1 MVNPIHVGGSEQL
14 MVRRARIW
22 AAVIGALLAGLWL
35 APGATFAA
43 RGAACQAAPCVLAPS
58 QGTTLTDFSGG
69 IDRANALGVD
79 ADGRIVAAGESTTGG
94 VTDLAIARYLPDGGL
109 DPSFGTNGT
118 ILTNFGRSAN
128 GANAIAIWP
137 GGRIVVAGYSG
148 VEGGGFDFAL
158 ARYRTDGQ
166 LDPSFGVGGQVITD
180 FVDTRGVDVAK
191 AVAIQ
196 ADGKLVVSGYSGTY
210 GEDFD
215 FVVARFRRGGGLDR
229 SFGGDGHVLTN
240 FGGDDASQAVGIQA
254 DGKIVAMGKSEQGGD
269 FDFALARYLPDGS
282 LDASFGEGGRVR
294 DDLSGTGSFDYGLA
308 GGIDERG
315 RIIDA
320 GKSDAAGNLDFA
332 LARYRPNGRLDR
344 SFGHGGVVLTD
355 FGGESLDV
363 ANAIAVRPDGG
374 IIAAGSSDATGSSDL
389 ALVSYLPDGTP
400 DPAFGTG
407 GTSLI
412 DVGGTGGFDS
422 AKAVVLDG
430 GWILAGGLSDAGG
443 TSDFVLAAIQP
454 LPGADHDA

>member
-1 MVNPIHVGGSEQL
+1 MGHKAQI
-14 MVRRARIW
+14 RTA
-22 AAVIGALLAGLWL
+22 IGAALAGMWFM
-35 APGATFAA
+35 PGATLPAQGATCPAA
-43 RGAACQAAPCVLAPS
+43 SCAPAAV
-58 QGTTLTDFSGG
+58 QGTTVTDFGG
-69 IDRANALGVD
+69 GLDRANALSVD
-79 ADGRIVAAGESTTGG
+79 LDGRIVAAGESTIGG
-94 VTDLAIARYLPDGGL
+94 VTDFAIARYLADGSL

-118 ILTNFGRSAN
+118 ILHNFGRSAN
-128 GANAIAIWP
+128 GANAVAIWP
-137 GGRIVVAGYSG
+137 GGRIVVVGYSG
-148 VEGGGFDFAL
+148 VEDGGFDFAL

-240 FGGDDASQAVGIQA
+240 FGGDDASQGVGIQA

-282 LDASFGEGGRVR
+282 LDRSFGDGGRVR
-294 DDLSGTGSFDYGLA
+294 NDLSGTGSFDYGLA

-320 GKSDAAGNLDFA
+320 GKSDAAGSLDFA

-344 SFGHGGVVLTD
+344 SFGQDGVVLTD

-374 IIAAGSSDATGSSDL
+374 IVAVGSSDAAGSSDL

-400 DPAFGTG
+400 DPAFGSG
-407 GTSLI
+407 GTLLI
-412 DVGGTGGFDS
+412 DVSGTGSLDS
-422 AKAVVLDG
+422 AKAVILNA

-443 TSDFVLAAIQP
+443 TSDFVLAAIQQP
-454 LPGADHDA
+454 

>member
-1 MVNPIHVGGSEQL
+1 
-14 MVRRARIW
+14 MVRRAQIRIAAIGTILVGMSFVPGASLPAEAVACHATPCAP
-22 AAVIGALLAGLWL
+22 AAV
-35 APGATFAA
+35 
-43 RGAACQAAPCVLAPS
+43 QAF
-58 QGTTLTDFSGG
+58 TLTDFGG
-69 IDRANALGVD
+69 GVDRANSLGVD
-79 ADGRIVAAGESTTGG
+79 ADGRIVAAGESTIGG
-94 VTDLAIARYLPDGGL
+94 VTDFAIARYLPDGSL
-109 DPSFGTNGT
+109 DPSFGSNGT
-118 ILTNFGRSAN
+118 VLANFGRSAN
-128 GANAIAIWP
+128 GANAVAILP

-148 VEGGGFDFAL
+148 VLDGGFDFAL

-166 LDPSFGVGGQVITD
+166 LDPSFGVGGQVLTD
-180 FVDTRGVDVAK
+180 FVGTRGVDVAK

-215 FVVARFRRGGGLDR
+215 FVVARFRRNGGLDR

-240 FGGDDASQAVGIQA
+240 FGGDDASQGVGIQA

-282 LDASFGEGGRVR
+282 LDGSFGNGGRVR
-294 DDLSGTGSFDYGLA
+294 NDLSGAGSFDYGLA
-308 GGIDERG
+308 GGIDDRG

-320 GKSDAAGNLDFA
+320 GKSDAAGSLDFA

-344 SFGHGGVVLTD
+344 SFGQDGVVLTN

-363 ANAIAVRPDGG
+363 ANAIAIRPDGG
-374 IIAAGSSDATGSSDL
+374 IIAAGSSDASGSSDL

-400 DPAFGTG
+400 DPTFGTG
-407 GTSLI
+407 GLLLI
-412 DVGGTGGFDS
+412 DVSGTGSLDS

-430 GWILAGGLSDAGG
+430 GWILGGGLSDAGG
-443 TSDFVLAAIQP
+443 GSDFVLALIQ
-454 LPGADHDA
+454 